1 MPTLFLNVLENS
13 QVGMM
18 FVVPRRKEVV
28 RINGPA
34 QVVLDDELLDLTT
47 VNGHRPD
54 MVLLVRVQEAF
65 FHCGKSMIW
74 SGMWQP
80 EKWESIDGL
89 PTYSQ
94 ALKDHGEME
103 TPLDEI
109 EARMAHNDSDRLYWV
124 KGRPDHHERSGV
136 IVKSGVWGF
145 GSYGDLAGVDGFNS
159 VFERDAG
166 DDFGEVVK
174 AA

>member
-47 VNGHRPD
+47 VSGHRPD

-65 FHCGKSMIW
+65 FHCGKSMI
-74 SGMWQP
+74 
-80 EKWESIDGL
+80 
-89 PTYSQ
+89 
-94 ALKDHGEME
+94 
-103 TPLDEI
+103 
-109 EARMAHNDSDRLYWV
+109 
-124 KGRPDHHERSGV
+124 
-136 IVKSGVWGF
+136 
-145 GSYGDLAGVDGFNS
+145 
-159 VFERDAG
+159 
-166 DDFGEVVK
+166 
-174 AA
+174 